1 MKYTITTIIIAL
13 AQFGVISA
21 LLHFG
26 LITSVDNDIDPLS
39 FLLGN
44 LQIIAVFVA
53 LHLADK
59 HCRVA

>member
-13 AQFGVISA
+13 VQFGIISA
-21 LLHFG
+21 SIHFG
-26 LITSVDNDIDPLS
+26 VTSAENEVDPLS

-44 LQIIAVFVA
+44 LQIIALFVA

>member
-13 AQFGVISA
+13 VQFGLVSN
-21 LLHFG
+21 LPNPSTL
-26 LITSVDNDIDPLS
+26 VDPPS

-44 LQIIAVFVA
+44 LQIIALFVA

>member
-13 AQFGVISA
+13 VQFGIISA
-21 LLHFG
+21 SIHFG
-26 LITSVDNDIDPLS
+26 VVTPVENEVDPLS

>member
-13 AQFGVISA
+13 VQFGLVSN
-21 LLHFG
+21 LPNPSTL
-26 LITSVDNDIDPLS
+26 VDPLS

-44 LQIIAVFVA
+44 LQIIALFVA

>member
-13 AQFGVISA
+13 VQFGLVSN
-21 LLHFG
+21 LPNPSPL
-26 LITSVDNDIDPLS
+26 IDPLS

-44 LQIIAVFVA
+44 LQIIVLFVA

>member
-13 AQFGVISA
+13 VQ
-21 LLHFG
+21 FG
-26 LITSVDNDIDPLS
+26 LISNLPNPSTLVDPLS